1 MAFFNPDTT
10 STFCKREK
18 NELFKF
24 LKISLGTVSVI
35 PVNTPK
41 TYDGMVLF
49 QKLPATL
56 STFGDIYDF
65 LINKIVKGSCRI
77 YFFKTYYYLP
87 NFIKSL
93 ERKNRSMI
101 GLLRMKVLRRGQ
113 KRLQQFDKY
122 LRLSENKIELV
133 RFLINDWSTNTIHAK
148 ILEDKELY
156 VTVEDK
162 VLCISSNGNKL
173 SMVFWNRLSNKQEED
188 DTKLFLCA

>member
-1 MAFFNPDTT
+1 M
-10 STFCKREK
+10 
-18 NELFKF
+18 
-24 LKISLGTVSVI
+24 I

-56 STFGDIYDF
+56 STFGDIYNF
-65 LINKIVKGSCRI
+65 LINKIEKGSCRI
-77 YFFKTYYYLP
+77 YFFETYYYLP

-101 GLLRMKVLRRGQ
+101 GLLQMKVLRRGQ

-122 LRLSENKIELV
+122 LCLSENKIELV

-162 VLCISSNGNKL
+162 ALCISSNGNKL
-173 SMVFWNRLSNKQEED
+173 SMVLWNRLSNKQEED
-188 DTKLFLCA
+188 DTNLFLCA